1 MLKRKEKKNLNYL
14 EMTPIRKYNH
24 IEKEN
29 GLIDVLVPRFTSRF
43 AVKYILP
50 RMKNP
55 YFKANLDEYGS
66 YLWLSIDNKRKV
78 YEIIKLMEEKFG
90 ETLQPITERA
100 LLFFTQLYNA
110 GFINFYEL
118 NRR

>member
-1 MLKRKEKKNLNYL
+1 MLFRKQKKNLNYL
-14 EMTPIRKYNH
+14 EMTPFKKYNY

-29 GLIDVLVPRFTSRF
+29 GLVDVLVPRFTSRF
-43 AVKYILP
+43 AEKYILP
-50 RMKNP
+50 KMKNP

-66 YLWLSIDNKRKV
+66 FLWQTIDNKRKV
-78 YEIIKLMEEKFG
+78 IDIIKLMEERFG
-90 ETLQPITERA
+90 ETLRPITERT